1 MVARFVTPD
10 RDLRLRPFV
19 SFEVRS
25 GVRGRRL
32 EWPPVRRVPTCS
44 EPYVPPCVG
53 EMGGWS
59 RKREGRRS
67 VARTQQT
74 TDLGTGASRHHA
86 ERPATCA
93 QGHHQALQLSM
104 ISGLA
109 PHGDRALGVETQWS
123 RSWRSGMAARG
134 RPSVARGG
142 GGLLPTR
149 SGASSGSGF
158 GDLAGRRPDDDR
170 AELLEPPH
178 HVVIDFDQVR

>member
-44 EPYVPPCVG
+44 EPYVPTCVG

-67 VARTQQT
+67 VVRTQQT
-74 TDLGTGASRHHA
+74 MDLGTGASRHQA
-86 ERPATCA
+86 EGPATFA
-93 QGHHQALQLSM
+93 QGRHQALQPPM

-109 PHGDRALGVETQWS
+109 QHGDRALEVETQWS
-123 RSWRSGMAARG
+123 RSTALRDG
-134 RPSVARGG
+134 
-142 GGLLPTR
+142 
-149 SGASSGSGF
+149 GSGLPF
-158 GDLAGRRPDDDR
+158 SCSRRRRAASDAVGCCERVWVPESRRMRTGR
-170 AELLEPPH
+170 
-178 HVVIDFDQVR
+178 